1 MPRPE
6 RVDRVGPGQGRTN
19 YPCDDLPCSE
29 GNAGGAELRDDLKAL
44 AFPLRKRS
52 TQNGSGKIVAKE
64 TTISFKCDDDFADWL
79 RKESFDLDK
88 SASELIRACLLLGMP
103 QVKALRGLDR
113 VCLEDIRK

>member
-1 MPRPE
+1 ME
-6 RVDRVGPGQGRTN
+6 RFGPCQGCAD
-19 YPCDDLPCSE
+19 YPCDGLSCSDRQAE
-29 GNAGGAELRDDLKAL
+29 GVELFDDLEAL
-44 AFPLRKRS
+44 AFPLRNRS
-52 TQNGSGKIVAKE
+52 TQKGSGKIVAKE

-113 VCLEDIRK
+113 VCLEDIRR